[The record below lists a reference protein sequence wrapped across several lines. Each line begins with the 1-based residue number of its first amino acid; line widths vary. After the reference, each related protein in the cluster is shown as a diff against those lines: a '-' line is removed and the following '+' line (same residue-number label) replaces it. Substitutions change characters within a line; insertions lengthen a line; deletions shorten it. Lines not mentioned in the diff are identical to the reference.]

1 MIQQCKIPSAKPIWN
16 GFCIVTVR
24 GTEQLRIILRNRNH
38 TGSGSKTAACLISEA
53 ESEVCRM
60 KYAVTAS
67 EMNAC
72 DHGTIEQVG
81 LPAMVLME
89 RAALAV
95 AEVIIKRYPDR
106 NRVLIVA
113 GKGNNGGDGLAIGR
127 LLAKAGR
134 QVTFFQMQGNYSEE
148 AWKQREILQ
157 HLGFSICGTWPDGEY
172 DIIIDALFGIGITGE
187 VREEAR
193 AMIRKMNEYRCS
205 FRGKTSFHGETTG
218 TERLIGIAPVICAV
232 DLPSG
237 IDTDTGAVCGE
248 AVKADLTVTFQYLKK
263 AHLLYPG
270 REYCGKVYLRDVG
283 IEDYGICAE
292 TAFTYEKEEA
302 KKLLPPRKT
311 SGHKGTFGKVLLY
324 AGSREMSGA
333 ALLCARAVLCS
344 GAGMLKVL
352 TEETNNTLLRAV
364 LPEAILTMDPVKD
377 LEWADVLVAGPGIG
391 TSKEAKETLTSLLR
405 VSHLPMVLDADALNL
420 LAENP
425 ALMELM
431 KEKALNQ
438 PVILTPHPGEFL
450 RLSGIA
456 MTDYQQGREKAI
468 RTFQNQSHCILV
480 SKDACTM
487 VTDGTALYL
496 NSTGNDGMATAGSGD
511 VLTGVIGSILAQGLP
526 AFEAASKGV
535 FLHGLA
541 GDEAVL
547 KKGKHGMIASDLI
560 ENLWTYLE

>member
-1 MIQQCKIPSAKPIWN
+1 MK
-16 GFCIVTVR
+16 
-24 GTEQLRIILRNRNH
+24 
-38 TGSGSKTAACLISEA
+38 
-53 ESEVCRM
+53 EVL
-60 KYAVTAS
+60 TAS
-67 EMNAC
+67 EMKAC
-72 DHGTIEQVG
+72 DHGTIEQAG
-81 LPAMVLME
+81 IPSMVLME

-95 AEVIIKRYPDR
+95 TEVIIKRYPDR
-106 NRVLIVA
+106 NRVLVVA

-134 QVTFFQMQGNYSEE
+134 QVTFFQMSGNYSEE
-148 AWKQREILQ
+148 ARKQREILL
-157 HLGFSICGTWPDGEY
+157 HLGFSICDIWPDGEY
-172 DIIIDALFGIGITGE
+172 DIIIDALLGIGITGE
-187 VREEAR
+187 VREDTR
-193 AMIRKMNEYRCS
+193 AIIQHMNQCRRQNTSGDLKTHRMI
-205 FRGKTSFHGETTG
+205 
-218 TERLIGIAPVICAV
+218 PVICAV

-283 IEDYGICAE
+283 IENYGICAE

-302 KKLLPPRKT
+302 KNLLPQRKT

-352 TEETNNTLLRAV
+352 TEETNHALLRAV
-364 LPEAILTMDPVKD
+364 LPEAMLATDPVKD
-377 LEWADVLVAGPGIG
+377 LKWADVLVAGPGIG
-391 TSKEAKETLTSLLR
+391 TSKEAKETLTRLLCA
-405 VSHLPMVLDADALNL
+405 SHLPTVLDADALNL
-420 LAENP
+420 LADDP
-425 ALMELM
+425 ALMELV
-431 KEKALNQ
+431 KEKASKQ

-450 RLSGIA
+450 RLSGLA
-456 MTDYQQGREKAI
+456 MTDCQQEREKAI
-468 RTFQNQSHCILV
+468 RTFQEQSHCILV
-480 SKDACTM
+480 SKDACTV
-487 VTDGTALYL
+487 VTDGAALYL

-511 VLTGVIGSILAQGLP
+511 VLTGVIGSLLAQGLP

-541 GDEAVL
+541 GDEAAL

>member
-1 MIQQCKIPSAKPIWN
+1 
-16 GFCIVTVR
+16 
-24 GTEQLRIILRNRNH
+24 
-38 TGSGSKTAACLISEA
+38 
-53 ESEVCRM
+53 M
-60 KYAVTAS
+60 KYVVTAS
-67 EMNAC
+67 EMKAC
-72 DHGTIEQVG
+72 DHGTIEQAG
-81 LPAMVLME
+81 IPSMVLME

-106 NRVLIVA
+106 NRILIVA

-148 AWKQREILQ
+148 AGKQREILL
-157 HLGFSICGTWPDGEY
+157 HLGFSICDTWPDGEY
-172 DIIIDALFGIGITGE
+172 DIIIDALLGIGITGE
-187 VREEAR
+187 VRGKAR
-193 AMIRKMNEYRCS
+193 AMICKINEYRCS
-205 FRGKTSFHGETTG
+205 FQGKTSFHGEKAG
-218 TERLIGIAPVICAV
+218 AECLNGISPVICAV

-237 IDTDTGAVCGE
+237 IGTDTGAVCGE

-270 REYCGKVYLRDVG
+270 KEYCGRVYLRDVG
-283 IEDYGICAE
+283 IENYGICAE

-302 KKLLPPRKT
+302 KNLLPQRKT

-352 TEETNNTLLRAV
+352 TEESNHTLLRTV
-364 LPEAILTMDPVKD
+364 LPEAMLATDPVKD
-377 LEWADVLVAGPGIG
+377 LKWADVLVAGPGIG
-391 TSKEAKETLTSLLR
+391 TSKEAKENLAILL
-405 VSHLPMVLDADALNL
+405 HEAKIPMVLDADALNL
-420 LAENP
+420 ISEDP
-425 ALMELM
+425 ALMELV
-431 KEKALNQ
+431 KEKASKQ

-450 RLSGIA
+450 RLSGLA
-456 MTDYQQGREKAI
+456 LTDYEQEREKAI
-468 RTFQNQSHCILV
+468 RIFQEQSHCILV
-480 SKDACTM
+480 SKDACTV
-487 VTDGTALYL
+487 VTDGAALYL

-511 VLTGVIGSILAQGLP
+511 VLTGVIGSLLVQGLP

-541 GDEAVL
+541 GDEAAL

>member
-1 MIQQCKIPSAKPIWN
+1 MKYVVTSAEMKACDYGTTGQTGIPS
-16 GFCIVTVR
+16 
-24 GTEQLRIILRNRNH
+24 
-38 TGSGSKTAACLISEA
+38 
-53 ESEVCRM
+53 
-60 KYAVTAS
+60 
-67 EMNAC
+67 
-72 DHGTIEQVG
+72 
-81 LPAMVLME
+81 MVLME

-95 AEVIIKRYPDR
+95 AEVIIKCYPDR
-106 NRVLIVA
+106 NRILIVA

-134 QVTFFQMQGNYSEE
+134 QVTFFQLQGNYSEE
-148 AWKQREILQ
+148 AGKQREILL
-157 HLGFSICGTWPDGEY
+157 HLGFPICDTWPDGEY
-172 DIIIDALFGIGITGE
+172 DIIIDALLGIGITGE
-187 VREEAR
+187 VREETR
-193 AMIRKMNEYRCS
+193 EMIHKMNEYRRS
-205 FRGKTSFHGETTG
+205 FQRGSSFGGEITG
-218 TERLIGIAPVICAV
+218 AERLNKAAPVICAV

-270 REYCGKVYLRDVG
+270 KEYCGRVYLRDVG
-283 IEDYGICAE
+283 IENYGICAE

-302 KKLLPPRKT
+302 KNLLPQRKT

-352 TEETNNTLLRAV
+352 TEETNHTLLRTV
-364 LPEAILTMDPVKD
+364 LPEAMIATDPVKD

-391 TSKEAKETLTSLLR
+391 TSEEAKETLTGLLR
-405 VSHLPMVLDADALNL
+405 ASHLPTVLDADALNL
-420 LAENP
+420 LAEDQ
-425 ALMELM
+425 ELM
-431 KEKALNQ
+431 GLVREKASKQ

-450 RLSGIA
+450 RLSGLTMA
-456 MTDYQQGREKAI
+456 DYQQEREKAI
-468 RTFQNQSHCILV
+468 RTLQEQCHCVLA
-480 SKDACTM
+480 SKDACTL
-487 VTDGTALYL
+487 VTDGAALYL

-511 VLTGVIGSILAQGLP
+511 VLTGVIGSLLAQGLP

-541 GDEAVL
+541 GDEAAL

>member
-1 MIQQCKIPSAKPIWN
+1 MKYVVTSAEMKACDYGTTGQTGIPS
-16 GFCIVTVR
+16 
-24 GTEQLRIILRNRNH
+24 
-38 TGSGSKTAACLISEA
+38 
-53 ESEVCRM
+53 
-60 KYAVTAS
+60 
-67 EMNAC
+67 
-72 DHGTIEQVG
+72 
-81 LPAMVLME
+81 MVLME

-106 NRVLIVA
+106 NRILIVA

-134 QVTFFQMQGNYSEE
+134 QVTFFQLQGNYSEE
-148 AWKQREILQ
+148 AGKQREILL
-157 HLGFSICGTWPDGEY
+157 HLGVSICDTWPDGEY
-172 DIIIDALFGIGITGE
+172 DIIIDALLGIGITGE
-187 VREEAR
+187 VREKTRE
-193 AMIRKMNEYRCS
+193 MIHKMNEYRRS
-205 FRGKTSFHGETTG
+205 FQRGSSFGGEISG
-218 TERLIGIAPVICAV
+218 AERLNKAAPVICAV

-270 REYCGKVYLRDVG
+270 KEYCGRVYLRDVG
-283 IEDYGICAE
+283 IENYGICAE

-302 KKLLPPRKT
+302 KNLLPQRKT

-352 TEETNNTLLRAV
+352 TEETNHTLLRTV
-364 LPEAILTMDPVKD
+364 LPEAMIATDPVKD
-377 LEWADVLVAGPGIG
+377 PEWADVLVAGPGIG
-391 TSKEAKETLTSLLR
+391 TSEEAKETLTGLLR
-405 VSHLPMVLDADALNL
+405 ASHLPTVLDADALNL
-420 LAENP
+420 VAEDS
-425 ALMELM
+425 ALMELLR
-431 KEKALNQ
+431 EKALNL
-438 PVILTPHPGEFL
+438 PVVLTPHPGELL
-450 RLSGIA
+450 RLSGLTMA
-456 MTDYQQGREKAI
+456 DYQQEREKTI
-468 RTFQNQSHCILV
+468 RTLQEQCHCVLV
-480 SKDACTM
+480 SKDACTV
-487 VTDGTALYL
+487 VTDGAALYL

-511 VLTGVIGSILAQGLP
+511 VLTGVIGSLLAQGLP

-541 GDEAVL
+541 GDEAAL

>member
-1 MIQQCKIPSAKPIWN
+1 MK
-16 GFCIVTVR
+16 
-24 GTEQLRIILRNRNH
+24 
-38 TGSGSKTAACLISEA
+38 
-53 ESEVCRM
+53 EVL
-60 KYAVTAS
+60 TAS
-67 EMNAC
+67 EMKAC
-72 DHGTIEQVG
+72 DHGTIEQAG
-81 LPAMVLME
+81 IPSMVLME

-95 AEVIIKRYPDR
+95 AEVLIKRYPDR
-106 NRVLIVA
+106 NRVLVVA

-134 QVTFFQMQGNYSEE
+134 QVTFFQMSGNYSEE
-148 AWKQREILQ
+148 ARKQREILL
-157 HLGFSICGTWPDGEY
+157 HLGFSICDIWPDGEY
-172 DIIIDALFGIGITGE
+172 DIIIDALLGIGITGE
-187 VREEAR
+187 VQEDTR
-193 AMIRKMNEYRCS
+193 AIIQHMNQCRRQNTSGDLKTHRMI
-205 FRGKTSFHGETTG
+205 
-218 TERLIGIAPVICAV
+218 PVICAV

-283 IEDYGICAE
+283 IENYGICAE

-302 KKLLPPRKT
+302 KNLLPQRKT

-352 TEETNNTLLRAV
+352 TEETNHTLLRTV
-364 LPEAILTMDPVKD
+364 LPEAMIATDPVKD
-377 LEWADVLVAGPGIG
+377 LKWADVLVAGPGIG
-391 TSKEAKETLTSLLR
+391 TSEEAKETLTGLLR
-405 VSHLPMVLDADALNL
+405 ASHLPTVLDADALNL
-420 LAENP
+420 VAEDS
-425 ALMELM
+425 ALMELLR
-431 KEKALNQ
+431 EKALNL
-438 PVILTPHPGEFL
+438 PVVLTPHPGELL
-450 RLSGIA
+450 RLSGLTMA
-456 MTDYQQGREKAI
+456 DYQQEREKTI
-468 RTFQNQSHCILV
+468 RTLQEQCHCVLV
-480 SKDACTM
+480 SKDACTL
-487 VTDGTALYL
+487 VTDGAALYL

-511 VLTGVIGSILAQGLP
+511 VLTGVIGSLLAQGIP
-526 AFEAASKGV
+526 AFDAASKGV

-541 GDEAVL
+541 GDEAAL

>member
-1 MIQQCKIPSAKPIWN
+1 
-16 GFCIVTVR
+16 
-24 GTEQLRIILRNRNH
+24 
-38 TGSGSKTAACLISEA
+38 
-53 ESEVCRM
+53 M
-60 KYAVTAS
+60 KYVVTAS
-67 EMNAC
+67 EMKAC
-72 DHGTIEQVG
+72 DHGTIEQAG
-81 LPAMVLME
+81 IPSMVLME

-106 NRVLIVA
+106 NRILIVA

-148 AWKQREILQ
+148 AGKQREILL
-157 HLGFSICGTWPDGEY
+157 HLGFSICDTWPDREY
-172 DIIIDALFGIGITGE
+172 DIIIDALLGIGITGE
-187 VREEAR
+187 VRGKAR
-193 AMIRKMNEYRCS
+193 AMIHKINEYRCS
-205 FRGKTSFHGETTG
+205 FQGKTSFHGEKAG
-218 TERLIGIAPVICAV
+218 TECLNGISPVICAV

-270 REYCGKVYLRDVG
+270 KEYCGRIYLRDVG
-283 IEDYGICAE
+283 IENYGICAE

-302 KKLLPPRKT
+302 KNLLPQRKT

-352 TEETNNTLLRAV
+352 TEESNHTLLRTV
-364 LPEAILTMDPVKD
+364 LPEAMLATDPVKD
-377 LEWADVLVAGPGIG
+377 LKWADVLVAGSGIG
-391 TSKEAKETLTSLLR
+391 TSKEAKENLAILLR
-405 VSHLPMVLDADALNL
+405 EARIPMVLDADALNL
-420 LAENP
+420 VAEDS
-425 ALMELM
+425 ALMELLR
-431 KEKALNQ
+431 EKALNL
-438 PVILTPHPGEFL
+438 PVVLTPHPGELL
-450 RLSGIA
+450 RLSGLA
-456 MTDYQQGREKAI
+456 LTDYEQEREKAI
-468 RTFQNQSHCILV
+468 RIFQEQSHCILV
-480 SKDACTM
+480 SKDACTV
-487 VTDGTALYL
+487 VTDGAALYL

-511 VLTGVIGSILAQGLP
+511 VLTGVIGSLLAQGIP
-526 AFEAASKGV
+526 AFDAASKGV

-541 GDEAVL
+541 GDEAAL

-560 ENLWTYLE
+560 ENLWIYLE

>member
-1 MIQQCKIPSAKPIWN
+1 MK
-16 GFCIVTVR
+16 
-24 GTEQLRIILRNRNH
+24 
-38 TGSGSKTAACLISEA
+38 
-53 ESEVCRM
+53 EVL
-60 KYAVTAS
+60 TAS
-67 EMNAC
+67 EMKAC
-72 DHGTIEQVG
+72 DHGTIEQAG
-81 LPAMVLME
+81 IPSMVLME

-95 AEVIIKRYPDR
+95 AEVLIKRYSDR
-106 NRVLIVA
+106 NRVLVVA

-134 QVTFFQMQGNYSEE
+134 QVTFFQMSGNYSEE
-148 AWKQREILQ
+148 ARKQREILL
-157 HLGFSICGTWPDGEY
+157 HLGFSICDIWPDGEY
-172 DIIIDALFGIGITGE
+172 DIIIDALLGIGITGE
-187 VREEAR
+187 VREDTR
-193 AMIRKMNEYRCS
+193 AIIQHMNQCRRQNAGGDLKTHRMI
-205 FRGKTSFHGETTG
+205 
-218 TERLIGIAPVICAV
+218 PVICAV

-283 IEDYGICAE
+283 IENYGICAE

-302 KKLLPPRKT
+302 KNLLPQRKT

-352 TEETNNTLLRAV
+352 TEETNHALLRAV
-364 LPEAILTMDPVKD
+364 LPEAMLATDPVKD
-377 LEWADVLVAGPGIG
+377 LKWADVLVAGPGIG
-391 TSKEAKETLTSLLR
+391 TSKEAKETLTRLLCA
-405 VSHLPMVLDADALNL
+405 SHLPTVLDADALNL
-420 LAENP
+420 LADDP
-425 ALMELM
+425 ALMELV
-431 KEKALNQ
+431 KEKASKQ

-450 RLSGIA
+450 RLSGLA
-456 MTDYQQGREKAI
+456 MTDYQQEREKAI
-468 RTFQNQSHCILV
+468 RTFQEQSHCVLV
-480 SKDACTM
+480 SKDACTL
-487 VTDGTALYL
+487 VTDGAALYL

-511 VLTGVIGSILAQGLP
+511 VLTGVIGSLLAQGIP
-526 AFEAASKGV
+526 AFDAASKGV

-541 GDEAVL
+541 GDEAAL

>member
-1 MIQQCKIPSAKPIWN
+1 
-16 GFCIVTVR
+16 
-24 GTEQLRIILRNRNH
+24 
-38 TGSGSKTAACLISEA
+38 
-53 ESEVCRM
+53 M
-60 KYAVTAS
+60 KYVVTAS
-67 EMNAC
+67 EMKAC
-72 DHGTIEQVG
+72 DHGTIEQAG
-81 LPAMVLME
+81 IPSMVLME

-106 NRVLIVA
+106 NRILIVA

-148 AWKQREILQ
+148 AGKQREILL
-157 HLGFSICGTWPDGEY
+157 HLGFSICDTWPDGEY
-172 DIIIDALFGIGITGE
+172 DIIIDALLGIGITGE
-187 VREEAR
+187 VREETR
-193 AMIRKMNEYRCS
+193 EMIHKMNEYRRS
-205 FRGKTSFHGETTG
+205 FQRGSSFGGEITG
-218 TERLIGIAPVICAV
+218 AERLNKAAPVICAV

-270 REYCGKVYLRDVG
+270 KEYCGRVYLRDVG
-283 IEDYGICAE
+283 IENYGICAE
-292 TAFTYEKEEA
+292 TAFTYEKEEV
-302 KKLLPPRKT
+302 KNLLPQRKT

-352 TEETNNTLLRAV
+352 TEETNHTLLRTV
-364 LPEAILTMDPVKD
+364 LPEAMLATDPVKD
-377 LEWADVLVAGPGIG
+377 LEWADVLIAGPGIG
-391 TSKEAKETLTSLLR
+391 TSNEAKENLAILLR
-405 VSHLPMVLDADALNL
+405 EAKIPTVLDADALNL
-420 LAENP
+420 LAQDP
-425 ALMELM
+425 ALMELV
-431 KEKALNQ
+431 KEKASKQ

-450 RLSGIA
+450 RLSGLT
-456 MTDYQQGREKAI
+456 MTDYQQEREKAI
-468 RTFQNQSHCILV
+468 RAFQEQCQCILV

-487 VTDGTALYL
+487 VTAGAALYL

-511 VLTGVIGSILAQGLP
+511 VLTGVIGSLLAQGLP

-541 GDEAVL
+541 GDEAAL

>member
-1 MIQQCKIPSAKPIWN
+1 MK
-16 GFCIVTVR
+16 
-24 GTEQLRIILRNRNH
+24 
-38 TGSGSKTAACLISEA
+38 
-53 ESEVCRM
+53 EVL
-60 KYAVTAS
+60 TAS
-67 EMNAC
+67 EMKAC
-72 DHGTIEQVG
+72 DHGTIEQAG
-81 LPAMVLME
+81 IPSMVLME

-95 AEVIIKRYPDR
+95 AEVLIKRYPDR
-106 NRVLIVA
+106 NRVLVVA

-134 QVTFFQMQGNYSEE
+134 QVTFFQMSGNYSEE
-148 AWKQREILQ
+148 ARKQREILL
-157 HLGFSICGTWPDGEY
+157 HLGFSICDIWPDGEY
-172 DIIIDALFGIGITGE
+172 DIIIDALLGIGITGE
-187 VREEAR
+187 VREDTR
-193 AMIRKMNEYRCS
+193 AIIQHMNQCRRQNTSGDLKTHRMI
-205 FRGKTSFHGETTG
+205 
-218 TERLIGIAPVICAV
+218 PVICAV

-283 IEDYGICAE
+283 IENYGICAE

-302 KKLLPPRKT
+302 KNLLPQRKT

-352 TEETNNTLLRAV
+352 TEETNHTLLRTV
-364 LPEAILTMDPVKD
+364 LPEAMIATDPVKD
-377 LEWADVLVAGPGIG
+377 LKWADVLVAGPGIG
-391 TSKEAKETLTSLLR
+391 TSEGAKETLTGLLR
-405 VSHLPMVLDADALNL
+405 ASHLPTVLDADALNL
-420 LAENP
+420 VAEDS
-425 ALMELM
+425 ALMELLR
-431 KEKALNQ
+431 EKALNL
-438 PVILTPHPGEFL
+438 PVVLTPHPGELL
-450 RLSGIA
+450 RLSGLTMA
-456 MTDYQQGREKAI
+456 DYQQEREKTI
-468 RTFQNQSHCILV
+468 RTLQEQCHCVLV
-480 SKDACTM
+480 SKDACTL
-487 VTDGTALYL
+487 VTDGAALYL

-511 VLTGVIGSILAQGLP
+511 VLTGVIGSLLAQGLP

-541 GDEAVL
+541 GDEAAL

>member
-1 MIQQCKIPSAKPIWN
+1 
-16 GFCIVTVR
+16 
-24 GTEQLRIILRNRNH
+24 
-38 TGSGSKTAACLISEA
+38 
-53 ESEVCRM
+53 M
-60 KYAVTAS
+60 KYVVTAS
-67 EMNAC
+67 EMKAC
-72 DHGTIEQVG
+72 DRGTIEQAG
-81 LPAMVLME
+81 IPSMVLME

-95 AEVIIKRYPDR
+95 TEVLIKRYPDR
-106 NRVLIVA
+106 NRILIVA

-148 AWKQREILQ
+148 ARKQREILQ
-157 HLGFSICGTWPDGEY
+157 HLGFSICDTWPDGEY
-172 DIIIDALFGIGITGE
+172 DIIIDALLGIGITGE
-187 VREEAR
+187 VREDAR
-193 AMIRKMNEYRCS
+193 EMIHKMNEYRCS
-205 FRGKTSFHGETTG
+205 FQRKTSFNGETAG
-218 TERLIGIAPVICAV
+218 TERLNGMAPVICAV

-270 REYCGKVYLRDVG
+270 KEYCGRVYLRDVG
-283 IEDYGICAE
+283 IENYGVCAE

-302 KKLLPPRKT
+302 KNLLPQRKT

-352 TEETNNTLLRAV
+352 TEETNHTLLRTV
-364 LPEAILTMDPVKD
+364 LPEAMIATDPVKD
-377 LEWADVLVAGPGIG
+377 LEWADVLIAGPGIG
-391 TSKEAKETLTSLLR
+391 ISKEAKENLALLLR
-405 VSHLPMVLDADALNL
+405 EAKIPMVLDADALNL
-420 LAENP
+420 IADDP

-431 KEKALNQ
+431 KEKASKQ

-450 RLSGIA
+450 RLSGLA
-456 MTDYQQGREKAI
+456 MTDYQQEREKAI
-468 RTFQNQSHCILV
+468 RTFQEQSHCILV

-487 VTDGTALYL
+487 VTDGAALYL

-511 VLTGVIGSILAQGLP
+511 VLTGVIGSLLAQGLP

-541 GDEAVL
+541 GDEAAL

>member
-1 MIQQCKIPSAKPIWN
+1 
-16 GFCIVTVR
+16 
-24 GTEQLRIILRNRNH
+24 
-38 TGSGSKTAACLISEA
+38 
-53 ESEVCRM
+53 M
-60 KYAVTAS
+60 KYVVTAS
-67 EMNAC
+67 EMKAC
-72 DHGTIEQVG
+72 DHGTIEQAG
-81 LPAMVLME
+81 IPSMVLME

-95 AEVIIKRYPDR
+95 TEVLIRRYPDR

-148 AWKQREILQ
+148 ARKQREILL
-157 HLGFSICGTWPDGEY
+157 HLGFSICDTWQDGEY
-172 DIIIDALFGIGITGE
+172 DIIIDALLGIGITGE

-205 FRGKTSFHGETTG
+205 FQGKTSFDGGTTG
-218 TERLIGIAPVICAV
+218 IERLNGIAPVICAV

-283 IEDYGICAE
+283 IENYGICAE

-302 KKLLPPRKT
+302 KNLLPQRKT

-352 TEETNNTLLRAV
+352 TEESNHALLRTV
-364 LPEAILTMDPVKD
+364 LPEAMLATDPVKD
-377 LEWADVLVAGPGIG
+377 LKWADVLVAGPGIG
-391 TSKEAKETLTSLLR
+391 TSKEAKETLGILLR
-405 VSHLPMVLDADALNL
+405 AADLPMVLDADALNL
-420 LAENP
+420 LAEGP
-425 ALMELM
+425 ELMELV
-431 KEKALNQ
+431 KEKASKQ

-450 RLSGIA
+450 RLSGLAI
-456 MTDYQQGREKAI
+456 TDYQQEREKAV
-468 RTFQNQSHCILV
+468 RTFQEQSQCILV
-480 SKDACTM
+480 SKDACTV
-487 VTDGTALYL
+487 VTDGTSLYL

-511 VLTGVIGSILAQGLP
+511 VLTGVIGSLLAQGLP
-526 AFEAASKGV
+526 AFEAAAKGA

-541 GDEAVL
+541 GDEAAL

>member
-1 MIQQCKIPSAKPIWN
+1 MKYVVTSAEMKACDYGTTGQTGIPS
-16 GFCIVTVR
+16 
-24 GTEQLRIILRNRNH
+24 
-38 TGSGSKTAACLISEA
+38 
-53 ESEVCRM
+53 
-60 KYAVTAS
+60 
-67 EMNAC
+67 
-72 DHGTIEQVG
+72 
-81 LPAMVLME
+81 MVLME

-106 NRVLIVA
+106 NRILIVA

-134 QVTFFQMQGNYSEE
+134 QVTFFQLQGNYSEE
-148 AWKQREILQ
+148 AGQQRQILL
-157 HLGFSICGTWPDGEY
+157 HLGFSICDTWSDGEY
-172 DIIIDALFGIGITGE
+172 DIIIDALLGIGITGE
-187 VREEAR
+187 VREKIRE
-193 AMIRKMNEYRCS
+193 MIHKMNEYRRS
-205 FRGKTSFHGETTG
+205 FQRGSSFGGEITG
-218 TERLIGIAPVICAV
+218 AERLNKAAPVICAV

-270 REYCGKVYLRDVG
+270 KEYCGRVYLRDVG
-283 IEDYGICAE
+283 IENYGICAE

-302 KKLLPPRKT
+302 KNLLPQRKT

-333 ALLCARAVLCS
+333 ALLCAKAVLCS

-352 TEETNNTLLRAV
+352 TEETNYTLLRTV
-364 LPEAILTMDPVKD
+364 LPEAMIATDPVKD

-391 TSKEAKETLTSLLR
+391 TSEEAKETLTGLLR
-405 VSHLPMVLDADALNL
+405 ASHLPTVLDADALNL
-420 LAENP
+420 LAEDQ
-425 ALMELM
+425 ELM
-431 KEKALNQ
+431 GLVREKASKQ

-450 RLSGIA
+450 RLSGLTMA
-456 MTDYQQGREKAI
+456 DYQQEREKAI
-468 RTFQNQSHCILV
+468 RTLQEQCHCVLA
-480 SKDACTM
+480 SKDACTL
-487 VTDGTALYL
+487 VTDGAALYL

-511 VLTGVIGSILAQGLP
+511 VLTGVIGSLLAQGLP

-541 GDEAVL
+541 GDEAAL

>member
-1 MIQQCKIPSAKPIWN
+1 MKYVVTSAEMKACDYGTTRQTGIPS
-16 GFCIVTVR
+16 
-24 GTEQLRIILRNRNH
+24 
-38 TGSGSKTAACLISEA
+38 
-53 ESEVCRM
+53 
-60 KYAVTAS
+60 
-67 EMNAC
+67 
-72 DHGTIEQVG
+72 
-81 LPAMVLME
+81 MVLME

-106 NRVLIVA
+106 NRILIVA

-134 QVTFFQMQGNYSEE
+134 QVTFFQLQGNYSEE
-148 AWKQREILQ
+148 AGQQRQILL
-157 HLGFSICGTWPDGEY
+157 HLGFSICDTWPDGEY
-172 DIIIDALFGIGITGE
+172 DIIIDALLGIGITGE
-187 VREEAR
+187 VREKTRE
-193 AMIRKMNEYRCS
+193 MIHKMNEYRRS
-205 FRGKTSFHGETTG
+205 FQGGSSFGGEITG
-218 TERLIGIAPVICAV
+218 AERLNKAAPVICAV

-270 REYCGKVYLRDVG
+270 KEYCGRVYLRDVG
-283 IEDYGICAE
+283 IENYGICAE

-302 KKLLPPRKT
+302 KNLLPQRKT

-352 TEETNNTLLRAV
+352 TEETNHTLLRTV
-364 LPEAILTMDPVKD
+364 LPEAMIATDPVKD

-391 TSKEAKETLTSLLR
+391 TSEEAKETLTGLLR
-405 VSHLPMVLDADALNL
+405 ASHLPTVLDADALNL
-420 LAENP
+420 LAEDQE
-425 ALMELM
+425 LMELVR
-431 KEKALNQ
+431 EKASKQ

-450 RLSGIA
+450 RLSGLTMA
-456 MTDYQQGREKAI
+456 DYQQEREKTI
-468 RTFQNQSHCILV
+468 RTLQEQCHCVLV
-480 SKDACTM
+480 SKDACTL
-487 VTDGTALYL
+487 VTDGAALYL

-511 VLTGVIGSILAQGLP
+511 VLTGVIGSLLVQGLP

-541 GDEAVL
+541 GDEAAL
-547 KKGKHGMIASDLI
+547 KKGKHSMIASDLI

>member
-1 MIQQCKIPSAKPIWN
+1 
-16 GFCIVTVR
+16 
-24 GTEQLRIILRNRNH
+24 
-38 TGSGSKTAACLISEA
+38 
-53 ESEVCRM
+53 M
-60 KYAVTAS
+60 KYVVTAS
-67 EMNAC
+67 EMKAC
-72 DHGTIEQVG
+72 DHGTIEQAG
-81 LPAMVLME
+81 IPSMVLME

-106 NRVLIVA
+106 NRILIVA

-148 AWKQREILQ
+148 AGKQREILL
-157 HLGFSICGTWPDGEY
+157 HLGFSICDTWPDREY
-172 DIIIDALFGIGITGE
+172 DIIIDALLGIGITGE
-187 VREEAR
+187 VRGKAH
-193 AMIRKMNEYRCS
+193 AMIHKINEYRCS
-205 FRGKTSFHGETTG
+205 FQGKTSFHGEKAG
-218 TERLIGIAPVICAV
+218 TECLNGISPVICAV

-270 REYCGKVYLRDVG
+270 KEYCGRIYLRDVG
-283 IEDYGICAE
+283 IENYGICAE

-302 KKLLPPRKT
+302 KNLLPQRKT

-352 TEETNNTLLRAV
+352 TEESNHTLLRTV
-364 LPEAILTMDPVKD
+364 LPEAMLATDPVKD
-377 LEWADVLVAGPGIG
+377 LKWADVLVAGSGIG
-391 TSKEAKETLTSLLR
+391 TSKEAKENLAILLR
-405 VSHLPMVLDADALNL
+405 EARIPMVLDADALNL
-420 LAENP
+420 VAEDS
-425 ALMELM
+425 ALMELLR
-431 KEKALNQ
+431 EKALNL
-438 PVILTPHPGEFL
+438 PVVLTPHPGELL
-450 RLSGIA
+450 RLSGLA
-456 MTDYQQGREKAI
+456 LTDYEQEREKAI
-468 RTFQNQSHCILV
+468 RIFQEQSHCILV
-480 SKDACTM
+480 SKDACTV
-487 VTDGTALYL
+487 VTDGAALYL

-511 VLTGVIGSILAQGLP
+511 VLTGVIGSLLAQGIP
-526 AFEAASKGV
+526 AFDAASKGV

-541 GDEAVL
+541 GDEAAL

-560 ENLWTYLE
+560 ENLWIYLE

>member
-1 MIQQCKIPSAKPIWN
+1 MK
-16 GFCIVTVR
+16 
-24 GTEQLRIILRNRNH
+24 
-38 TGSGSKTAACLISEA
+38 
-53 ESEVCRM
+53 EVL
-60 KYAVTAS
+60 TAS
-67 EMNAC
+67 EMKAC
-72 DHGTIEQVG
+72 DHGTIEQAG
-81 LPAMVLME
+81 IPSMVLME

-106 NRVLIVA
+106 NRILIVA

-134 QVTFFQMQGNYSEE
+134 QVTFFQMSGNYSEE
-148 AWKQREILQ
+148 ARKQREILL
-157 HLGFSICGTWPDGEY
+157 HLGFSICDIWPDGEY
-172 DIIIDALFGIGITGE
+172 DIIIDALLGIGITGE

-193 AMIRKMNEYRCS
+193 AVIQHMNQCRRQNTGGDRKTY
-205 FRGKTSFHGETTG
+205 
-218 TERLIGIAPVICAV
+218 GIIPVICAV

-237 IDTDTGAVCGE
+237 IDTDTGAICGE

-352 TEETNNTLLRAV
+352 TEETNHALLRVV
-364 LPEAILTMDPVKD
+364 LPEAMLATDPVKD
-377 LEWADVLVAGPGIG
+377 LKWADVLVAGPGIG

-405 VSHLPMVLDADALNL
+405 ASHLPTVLDADALNL
-420 LAENP
+420 LAEEP
-425 ALMELM
+425 ALMELV

-450 RLSGIA
+450 RLSHLS
-456 MTDYQQGREKAI
+456 MTDYQNGREKAI
-468 RTFQNQSHCILV
+468 RAFQKQCRCILV

-487 VTDGTALYL
+487 VTDGAALYL

-511 VLTGVIGSILAQGLP
+511 VLTGVIGSLLAQGLP

-541 GDEAVL
+541 GDEAAL

>member
-1 MIQQCKIPSAKPIWN
+1 
-16 GFCIVTVR
+16 
-24 GTEQLRIILRNRNH
+24 
-38 TGSGSKTAACLISEA
+38 
-53 ESEVCRM
+53 M
-60 KYAVTAS
+60 K
-67 EMNAC
+67 AC
-72 DHGTIEQVG
+72 DHGTIEQAG
-81 LPAMVLME
+81 IPSMVLME

-127 LLAKAGR
+127 ILAKAGR

-148 AWKQREILQ
+148 AGKQREILR
-157 HLGFSICGTWPDGEY
+157 HLGFSICDTWPDGEY
-172 DIIIDALFGIGITGE
+172 DIIIDALLGIGITGE
-187 VREEAR
+187 VREETR
-193 AMIRKMNEYRCS
+193 AIIQHMNQCRRQNTGGDRKTY
-205 FRGKTSFHGETTG
+205 
-218 TERLIGIAPVICAV
+218 GIIPVICAV

-283 IEDYGICAE
+283 IENYGICAE

-302 KKLLPPRKT
+302 KKLLPQRKT

-333 ALLCARAVLCS
+333 ALLCARSVLCS

-352 TEETNNTLLRAV
+352 TEETNHTLLRTV
-364 LPEAILTMDPVKD
+364 LPEAMLATDPVKD
-377 LEWADVLVAGPGIG
+377 LKWADVLVAGPGIG
-391 TSKEAKETLTSLLR
+391 TSKEAKEMFAGLLR
-405 VSHLPMVLDADALNL
+405 ASQLPTVLDADALNL
-420 LAENP
+420 LAEDP
-425 ALMELM
+425 ALMELV
-431 KEKALNQ
+431 KEKALSQ

-450 RLSGIA
+450 RLSGLT
-456 MTDYQQGREKAI
+456 MTDYQQGRERAI
-468 RTFQNQSHCILV
+468 RAFQEQCRCVLV

-487 VTDGTALYL
+487 VTNGEALYL

-511 VLTGVIGSILAQGLP
+511 VLTGVIGSLLAQGLP

-541 GDEAVL
+541 GDEAAL

>member
-1 MIQQCKIPSAKPIWN
+1 MK
-16 GFCIVTVR
+16 
-24 GTEQLRIILRNRNH
+24 
-38 TGSGSKTAACLISEA
+38 
-53 ESEVCRM
+53 EVL
-60 KYAVTAS
+60 TAS
-67 EMNAC
+67 EMKAC
-72 DHGTIEQVG
+72 DHGTIEQAG
-81 LPAMVLME
+81 IPSMVLME

-106 NRVLIVA
+106 NRILIVA

-134 QVTFFQMQGNYSEE
+134 QVTFFQMSGNYSEE
-148 AWKQREILQ
+148 ARKQREILL
-157 HLGFSICGTWPDGEY
+157 HLGFSICDIWPDGEY
-172 DIIIDALFGIGITGE
+172 DIIIDALLGIGITGE

-193 AMIRKMNEYRCS
+193 AVIQHMNQCRRQNTGGDRKTY
-205 FRGKTSFHGETTG
+205 
-218 TERLIGIAPVICAV
+218 GIIPVICAV

-237 IDTDTGAVCGE
+237 IDTDTGAICGE

-352 TEETNNTLLRAV
+352 TEETNHALLRVV
-364 LPEAILTMDPVKD
+364 LPEAMLATDPVKD
-377 LEWADVLVAGPGIG
+377 LKWADVLVAGPGIG
-391 TSKEAKETLTSLLR
+391 TSKEAKETLTSLLCA
-405 VSHLPMVLDADALNL
+405 SHLPTVLDADVLNL
-420 LAENP
+420 LAEEP
-425 ALMELM
+425 ALMELV

-450 RLSGIA
+450 RLSHLS
-456 MTDYQQGREKAI
+456 MTDYQNGREKAI
-468 RTFQNQSHCILV
+468 RAFQKQRRCVLV

-487 VTDGTALYL
+487 VTDGKALYL

-511 VLTGVIGSILAQGLP
+511 VLTGVIGSLLAQGLP

-541 GDEAVL
+541 GDEAAL

>member
-1 MIQQCKIPSAKPIWN
+1 MK
-16 GFCIVTVR
+16 
-24 GTEQLRIILRNRNH
+24 
-38 TGSGSKTAACLISEA
+38 
-53 ESEVCRM
+53 EVL
-60 KYAVTAS
+60 TAS
-67 EMNAC
+67 EMKAC
-72 DHGTIEQVG
+72 DHGTIEQAG
-81 LPAMVLME
+81 IPSMVLME

-95 AEVIIKRYPDR
+95 AEVLIKRYPDR
-106 NRVLIVA
+106 NRVLVVA

-134 QVTFFQMQGNYSEE
+134 QVTFFQMSGNYSEE
-148 AWKQREILQ
+148 ARKQREILL
-157 HLGFSICGTWPDGEY
+157 HLGFSICDIWPDGEY
-172 DIIIDALFGIGITGE
+172 DIIIDALLGIGITGE
-187 VREEAR
+187 VREDTR
-193 AMIRKMNEYRCS
+193 AIIQHMNQCRRQNAGGDLKTHRMI
-205 FRGKTSFHGETTG
+205 
-218 TERLIGIAPVICAV
+218 PVICAV

-283 IEDYGICAE
+283 IENYGICAE

-302 KKLLPPRKT
+302 KNLLPQRKT

-352 TEETNNTLLRAV
+352 TEETNHALLRAV
-364 LPEAILTMDPVKD
+364 LPEAMLATDPVKD
-377 LEWADVLVAGPGIG
+377 LKWADVLVAGPGIG
-391 TSKEAKETLTSLLR
+391 TSKEAKETLTRLLCA
-405 VSHLPMVLDADALNL
+405 SHLPTVLDADALNL
-420 LAENP
+420 LADDP
-425 ALMELM
+425 ALMELV
-431 KEKALNQ
+431 KEKASKQ

-450 RLSGIA
+450 RLSGLA
-456 MTDYQQGREKAI
+456 MTDYQQEREKAI
-468 RTFQNQSHCILV
+468 RTFQEQSHCVLV
-480 SKDACTM
+480 SKDACTL
-487 VTDGTALYL
+487 VTDGAALYL

-511 VLTGVIGSILAQGLP
+511 VLTGVIGSLLAQGIP
-526 AFEAASKGV
+526 AFDAASKGV

-541 GDEAVL
+541 GDEAAL

>member
-1 MIQQCKIPSAKPIWN
+1 MK
-16 GFCIVTVR
+16 
-24 GTEQLRIILRNRNH
+24 
-38 TGSGSKTAACLISEA
+38 
-53 ESEVCRM
+53 EVL
-60 KYAVTAS
+60 TAS
-67 EMNAC
+67 EMKAC
-72 DHGTIEQVG
+72 DHGTIEQAG
-81 LPAMVLME
+81 IPSMVLME

-95 AEVIIKRYPDR
+95 AEVLIKRYPDR
-106 NRVLIVA
+106 NRVLVVA

-134 QVTFFQMQGNYSEE
+134 QVTFFQMSGNYSEE
-148 AWKQREILQ
+148 ARKQREILL
-157 HLGFSICGTWPDGEY
+157 HLGFSICDIWPDGEY
-172 DIIIDALFGIGITGE
+172 DIIIDALLGIGITGE
-187 VREEAR
+187 VREDTR
-193 AMIRKMNEYRCS
+193 AIIQHMNQCRRQNTGGDLKTHRMI
-205 FRGKTSFHGETTG
+205 
-218 TERLIGIAPVICAV
+218 PVICAV

-270 REYCGKVYLRDVG
+270 KEYCGRVYLRDVG
-283 IEDYGICAE
+283 IENDGICAE

-302 KKLLPPRKT
+302 KNLLPQRKT

-352 TEETNNTLLRAV
+352 TEETNHTLLRTV
-364 LPEAILTMDPVKD
+364 LPEAMIATDPVKD

-391 TSKEAKETLTSLLR
+391 TSEEAKETLTGLLR
-405 VSHLPMVLDADALNL
+405 ASHLPTVLDADALNL
-420 LAENP
+420 VAEDS
-425 ALMELM
+425 ALMELLR
-431 KEKALNQ
+431 EKALNL
-438 PVILTPHPGEFL
+438 PVVLTPHPGEFL
-450 RLSGIA
+450 RLSGLA
-456 MTDYQQGREKAI
+456 MTDYQQEREKAI
-468 RTFQNQSHCILV
+468 RTFQEQSHCILV
-480 SKDACTM
+480 SKDACTV
-487 VTDGTALYL
+487 VTDGAALYL

-511 VLTGVIGSILAQGLP
+511 VLTGVIGSLLAQGLP

-541 GDEAVL
+541 GDEAAL